1 MNGTLYLS
9 NSRIFFL
16 FSRSNANTEKPKPS
30 PAEDSTPKSS
40 SSLGLLGDLPPLGPP
55 SSGGLKNPAMTLAPL
70 KKIPPVA
77 KVEATKK
84 EDIPTV
90 VKNAKPALEVKP
102 MSKTNSTTN
111 ITEPESNTASVS
123 VDEDIDEE
131 IDEFLN
137 SSISASEDFTKEETV
152 SEEASLKADF
162 VDKF

>member
-1 MNGTLYLS
+1 
-9 NSRIFFL
+9 
-16 FSRSNANTEKPKPS
+16 
-30 PAEDSTPKSS
+30 
-40 SSLGLLGDLPPLGPP
+40 
-55 SSGGLKNPAMTLAPL
+55 MTLAPL

-84 EDIPTV
+84 EEIPTV

-102 MSKTNSTTN
+102 MSKTN

-152 SEEASLKADF
+152 SEETSLKADF
-162 VDKF
+162 VDKFQN

>member
-1 MNGTLYLS
+1 
-9 NSRIFFL
+9 
-16 FSRSNANTEKPKPS
+16 
-30 PAEDSTPKSS
+30 
-40 SSLGLLGDLPPLGPP
+40 
-55 SSGGLKNPAMTLAPL
+55 MTLAPL

-84 EDIPTV
+84 EEIPTV
-90 VKNAKPALEVKP
+90 VKNAKPALEVNP
-102 MSKTNSTTN
+102 MSKTN

-152 SEEASLKADF
+152 SEETSLKADF
-162 VDKF
+162 VDKFQK

>member
-1 MNGTLYLS
+1 
-9 NSRIFFL
+9 
-16 FSRSNANTEKPKPS
+16 
-30 PAEDSTPKSS
+30 
-40 SSLGLLGDLPPLGPP
+40 
-55 SSGGLKNPAMTLAPL
+55 MTLAPL

-162 VDKF
+162 VDKFQKIKSGGTQNHFQWPKMREKLKMPIFKSTFGQVT

>member
-1 MNGTLYLS
+1 MALS
-9 NSRIFFL
+9 TFQIHEFFFL
-16 FSRSNANTEKPKPS
+16 FSRSNANTEKPKHQ
-30 PAEDSTPKSS
+30 PAEDLTPKSS

-55 SSGGLKNPAMTLAPL
+55 SSGGLKNPSMTLAPL

-84 EDIPTV
+84 EEIPTV

-102 MSKTNSTTN
+102 MSKTN

-152 SEEASLKADF
+152 SEETSLKADF